1 MKMKSS
7 MKLKAIMIITM
18 LGMNLAGCAQ
28 AQKKDGTFAPESGME
43 IQVDSMVY
51 KNESRPVYYA
61 RYGNRG
67 CLFELRINDNISAEV
82 TELWGI
88 ERSGF
93 FNGRE
98 KWAKGF
104 ENQRV

>member
-1 MKMKSS
+1 MKSS

-67 CLFELRINDNISAEV
+67 CLFYS
-82 TELWGI
+82 
-88 ERSGF
+88 
-93 FNGRE
+93 
-98 KWAKGF
+98 
-104 ENQRV
+104 

>member
-18 LGMNLAGCAQ
+18 LGMSLAGYAQ
-28 AQKKDGTFAPESGME
+28 AQKKDGTFASESGME
-43 IQVDSMVY
+43 MQVDSMVY

-67 CLFELRINDNISAEV
+67 CLFELRINDNASIWSAASPSPARV
-82 TELWGI
+82 
-88 ERSGF
+88 
-93 FNGRE
+93 
-98 KWAKGF
+98 WASASSAK
-104 ENQRV
+104 

>member
-51 KNESRPVYYA
+51 KNEVD
-61 RYGNRG
+61 
-67 CLFELRINDNISAEV
+67 LFIMRD
-82 TELWGI
+82 TETEGVC
-88 ERSGF
+88 S
-93 FNGRE
+93 N
-98 KWAKGF
+98 
-104 ENQRV
+104 